1 MPVDQQAPQARPDDQ
16 APLPSAALPSPAPV
30 QVLLRPLTW
39 LVPAVLLAG
48 LAWTLQPGHDAAAM
62 LALNHVLLDLD
73 SLEAATR
80 APLMGWHD
88 APDATTAL
96 AALWSSLSV
105 VGLGLTALLLMLA
118 GSRRLLPQVAAFLLC
133 LVVAGLGT
141 HLVKRIADTPR
152 PVVLLADRG
161 LQVVGEPLRT
171 KSMSSG
177 HSATAFACAALLLLA
192 PNTRRGFLQ
201 AALVLMAAASLLLA
215 RIGVGAHWPSDVL
228 AGGTLG
234 WLSGAACVWLAWRTG
249 LVRWF
254 ERRPA
259 LWLMALAR
267 VGGGV
272 ALCLVDTGYPLGVPL
287 QWLLGGLSVA
297 GGLWDLQRLARAGAA
312 PQATR

>member
-1 MPVDQQAPQARPDDQ
+1 MPVDQQAPQARPDDL
-16 APLPSAALPSPAPV
+16 APPSPLAFP
-30 QVLLRPLTW
+30 LLTW

-48 LAWTLQPGHDAAAM
+48 LAWALQPGHDARAM
-62 LALNHVLLDLD
+62 LALNHALLAWDGV
-73 SLEAATR
+73 AR
-80 APLMGWHD
+80 APLVGWHD
-88 APDATTAL
+88 APPATIAL

-118 GSRRLLPQVAAFLLC
+118 GSRRLSPQIAAFLLC
-133 LVVAGLGT
+133 LAVAGIGT
-141 HLVKRIADTPR
+141 HVVKRIADTPR
-152 PVVLLADRG
+152 PVVLLGEHG
-161 LQVVGEPLRT
+161 LQVVGEPLRS

-192 PNTRRGFLQ
+192 PNTRRGAVQ
-201 AALVLMAAASLLLA
+201 AVLVLAAASGLLLA

-228 AGGTLG
+228 AGGLLG

-259 LWLMALAR
+259 HWLMALAR
-267 VGGGV
+267 VGGGI
-272 ALCLVDTGYPLGVPL
+272 ALCVIDTGYPLGVPA

-297 GGLWDLQRLARAGAA
+297 GGLWDLQRLARGEAA
-312 PQATR
+312 R